1 MRVRKRTLPLIIS
14 GAIFS
19 GVTLGLGWIL
29 LQNPNFGINGLAY
42 AYVLGQV
49 AITPY
54 LWYVARGAYEE
65 AVPTEPILGQP
76 LE

>member
-1 MRVRKRTLPLIIS
+1 M
-14 GAIFS
+14 
-19 GVTLGLGWIL
+19 TLGLGLIWV
-29 LQNPNFGINGLAY
+29 QNPAFGITGLAY
-42 AYVLGQV
+42 AYVLGQ
-49 AITPY
+49 AASTPY